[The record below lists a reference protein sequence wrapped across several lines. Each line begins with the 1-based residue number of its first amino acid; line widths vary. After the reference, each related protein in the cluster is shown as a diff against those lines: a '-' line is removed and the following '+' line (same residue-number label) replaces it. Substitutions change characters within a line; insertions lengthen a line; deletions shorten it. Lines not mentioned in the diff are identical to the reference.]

1 MLTCDTVPASSLT
14 ARDIELWRAMQ
25 AVTAAF
31 ASPLLSPD
39 FVQAIAAVRSD
50 VRVAIFK
57 KNGRTVGFLP
67 VHVRPGRFA
76 RPAGAP
82 FSDYSA
88 LITFPEPNIRIGDAL
103 RIAGIHR
110 YQAIGLVDPYGVF
123 ADVAGGEADEAH
135 GIDLSAGAA
144 NNANKKLLKNIRRIT
159 RHLEDAHGEVRI
171 VAGDRTPSTFDA
183 MIAWKRRQTRET
195 GLHDFVAAP
204 WVQDMLKRLFE
215 ADTSGL
221 HGFMVTL
228 MAGDTPVLAH
238 YGVRLGDRAHPWI
251 SSYDP
256 AFSSFSPGQIF
267 LNGLQEPLDAAGI
280 RYYDLSTGQQAYKAI
295 FSNTSFAVRHARAY
309 SGAPDARLSAGMARV
324 GADIRRV
331 LGPKIDSAFTRL
343 NRRLDQIATLE
354 LDTLSRARGVAYA
367 FSNASKRMKVA
378 DHG

>member
-14 ARDIELWRAMQ
+14 ARDIELWHGMQ
-25 AVTAAF
+25 AITPAF
-31 ASPLLSPD
+31 ASPLLSPE

-50 VRVAIFK
+50 VRVAVFK
-57 KNGRTVGFLP
+57 NNGRTVGFLP
-67 VHVRPGRFA
+67 VHARPGRFA

-88 LITFPEPNIRIGDAL
+88 LITFPEPNIRVGEAL
-103 RIAGIHR
+103 RAAGIRR
-110 YQAIGLVDPYGVF
+110 YQAIGLIDPYGVF
-123 ADVAGGEADEAH
+123 GECPDGEIDEAH
-135 GIDLSAGAA
+135 GIDLSSDVA
-144 NNANKKLLKNIRRIT
+144 NNANKKLIKNIRRIT
-159 RHLEDAHGEVRI
+159 RHLEEAHGEVRI
-171 VAGDRTPSTFDA
+171 VAGDRTRSTFDA
-183 MIAWKRRQTRET
+183 MIDWKRRQTRDT
-195 GLHDFVAAP
+195 GLHDFVGAP
-204 WVQDMLKRLFE
+204 WVQAMLRRLFD

-238 YGVRLGDRAHPWI
+238 YGVRLGERAHPWI

-256 AFSSFSPGQIF
+256 AFSAFSPGQIF
-267 LNGLQEPLDAAGI
+267 LNGLHEPLEQAGV

-309 SGAPDARLSAGMARV
+309 SDAPDARLSASMARV

-331 LGPKIDSAFTRL
+331 LGPKVDGAFTRL

-354 LDTLSRARGVAYA
+354 LDAIGRARGVAYA